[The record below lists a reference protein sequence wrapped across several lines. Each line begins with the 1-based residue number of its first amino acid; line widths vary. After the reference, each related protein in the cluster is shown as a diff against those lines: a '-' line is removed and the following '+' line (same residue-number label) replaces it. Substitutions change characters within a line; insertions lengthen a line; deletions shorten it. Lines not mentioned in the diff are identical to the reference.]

1 MTENCQNYLSLG
13 VVQNEKSVQAV
24 LRCLS
29 FFLGCRLFLNNIYLS
44 IQALAALFCKTNV
57 IFYKIQTLQ
66 NFVSLCNQTA
76 VKICELFYE
85 IFSIKLGF
93 IANFILV
100 LI

>member
-1 MTENCQNYLSLG
+1 MKNPCKPSY
-13 VVQNEKSVQAV
+13 VVC
-24 LRCLS
+24 R
-29 FFLGCRLFLNNIYLS
+29 FLGCRLFLNNIYLS

-93 IANFILV
+93 RCSSLY
-100 LI
+100 